1 MFMDDK
7 ELTVIAE
14 NMLSIF
20 PLLIKKFSKIGDFE
34 NNQCLPISQCNIL
47 FLLHTLGI
55 LTMSEI
61 SKRLS
66 INKSNLTP
74 LIDKLISE
82 NLVERI
88 PGEKDRRIIQIS
100 LTEKGVGFVENHKAL
115 IASKLKEKFSQFDE
129 EELKELS
136 YHFDGIKEILSK
148 MQS

>member
-1 MFMDDK
+1 MDDK

-20 PLLIKKFSKIGDFE
+20 PLIIKKFSKIGDFE
-34 NNQCLPISQCNIL
+34 NNQCLPVSQCNIL
-47 FLLHTLGI
+47 FLLHTFEI

-82 NLVERI
+82 DLVKRT

-100 LTEKGVGFVENHKAL
+100 LTEKGIKFVENHKVLAV
-115 IASKLKEKFSQFDE
+115 SKLKEKFSQFNE

-136 YHFDGIKEILSK
+136 HSFSSINKIISK
-148 MQS
+148 MQN